1 MKIFAFGS
9 SLTSTYW
16 NGAATYYRGIYKAL
30 HRLGYRI
37 DFAEPAIYGRQEHRD
52 ASDLAYANV
61 HVYTAATEIP
71 KLIRAASSADI
82 VIKHS
87 GVGAEDE
94 RLERE
99 VLSCKSSKT
108 KVVFWDV
115 DAPATLARVEAN
127 PQDEFRRLIPNYDAV
142 FTYGGGPAVIAH
154 YAKLGAKICV
164 PIYNGLDPE
173 THHPVPPD
181 PQFHCDLAFVGHRL
195 PDREKRVQEFFLD
208 AAKLAPNMSFLLG
221 GEGWGSKQL
230 PANVRWIGHVGSDLH
245 NVVNCSARMVMNI
258 NRDSMAQVGFSP
270 PTRVFE
276 AAGAGACLI
285 SDAWDGIDQFFEPGR
300 EILCAGAAYEVVAHL
315 ARYTKNRAAEI
326 GSAMR
331 ARALREHSYE
341 SRAREFEAAIK
352 QIFCAD
358 AGPTPGLSASPG
370 LSPLAA

>member
-1 MKIFAFGS
+1 MRIFAFGS

-16 NGAATYYRGIYKAL
+16 NGAATYYRGIYKNL
-30 HRLGYRI
+30 HRLGYHI

-52 ASDLAYANV
+52 AFNIAYANV
-61 HVYTAATEIP
+61 HVYTSASDIP
-71 KLIRAASSADI
+71 KLIRAAGSADL

-94 RLERE
+94 RLERD
-99 VLSCKSSKT
+99 VLSCKSGTT

-127 PQDEFRRLIPNYDAV
+127 PQDEFRRLIPQYDAI
-142 FTYGGGPAVIAH
+142 FTYGGGSPVIAH
-154 YAKLGAKICV
+154 YTSLGAKICV

-181 PQFHCDLAFVGHRL
+181 AQFYCDLAFVGHRL
-195 PDREKRVQEFFLD
+195 PDRERRVQEFFLD
-208 AAKLAPNMSFLLG
+208 AAKLAPDLSFLLG
-221 GEGWGSKQL
+221 GEGWGNKHL

-245 NVVNCSARMVMNI
+245 NVVNCSARIVLNI

-276 AAGAGACLI
+276 AAGAGACVI
-285 SDAWDGIDQFFEPGR
+285 TDAWEGIDRFFTPEQ

-315 ARYTKNRAAEI
+315 ARFTKKRAAEI

-331 ARALREHSYE
+331 TRALREHSYK
-341 SRAREFEAAIK
+341 SRAHEFDATVR
-352 QIFCAD
+352 QLFNAD
-358 AGPTPGLSASPG
+358 HAGDIELTAPGGVST
-370 LSPLAA
+370 LAA